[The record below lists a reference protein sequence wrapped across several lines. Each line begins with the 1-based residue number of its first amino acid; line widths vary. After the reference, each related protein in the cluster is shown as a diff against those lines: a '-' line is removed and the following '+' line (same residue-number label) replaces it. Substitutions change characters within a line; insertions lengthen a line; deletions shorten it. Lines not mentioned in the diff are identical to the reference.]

1 MKNKS
6 VSENDGDYGKGVLG
20 VNTRFGPSL
29 RLNCCGVNLI
39 QVALA

>member
-29 RLNCCGVNLI
+29 RLNCGVNLI